1 MGTAGHGPTN
11 PSPSRGAVPPVP
23 EQTGNVWCGVSQ
35 GGTWVCCLP
44 RVTCRREG
52 FRGSL
57 HGAGAWGRLGGACG
71 GDTRRMVGET
81 RQKEERKQR
90 KCFPCR
96 HPHCLF
102 PVRVSPESSGLVN
115 LISCQNSHD
124 NESWPAGWHS
134 SFGTAA
140 VEIAQLIY
148 EQEIV
153 LRWHQQAAQPGRGAV
168 PTSEWRLWL
177 SPVLLSAQ
185 PCRSRGSEPHGWLAH
200 VYLVCC
206 KPGFS

>member
-1 MGTAGHGPTN
+1 M
-11 PSPSRGAVPPVP
+11 
-23 EQTGNVWCGVSQ
+23 
-35 GGTWVCCLP
+35 
-44 RVTCRREG
+44 
-52 FRGSL
+52 
-57 HGAGAWGRLGGACG
+57 RLGGTHAG
-71 GDTRRMVGET
+71 WLGKT

-90 KCFPCR
+90 KCFPGR

-153 LRWHQQAAQPGRGAV
+153 LRWHQQAAQLGRGRSPPARGGVAV
-168 PTSEWRLWL
+168 PGLAQLPALLPPWFPAAGLNGRVYCFFLEEWGKC
-177 SPVLLSAQ
+177 PVGKSNSKMISL
-185 PCRSRGSEPHGWLAH
+185 PPVVTPGHPYFNPRGSVEGWTQKFQSLEREGEMDEEKGRA
-200 VYLVCC
+200 
-206 KPGFS
+206 G